1 MSTPGV
7 IRSDANLY
15 LYLTDKKQFDN
26 IALAWYKTS
35 GKFDRNSYGRWL
47 DDKFK
52 TQLIRAS
59 IDNSIVFLPTK
70 KPSDSVLEETVD
82 HPILICQKSEEGVRI
97 SAVGVITGYME
108 CPPELFSCEHLLPV
122 HVLSTSVASAMT
134 LEGLAGIDKISF
146 DQEDYL
152 PDNIMKISDDV
163 ADKIDLGVAENLAY
177 THEYEK
183 HIIFAHAYGK
193 YLDEVLSVE
202 TPVKK
207 LEDERK
213 RRILALK
220 FHLDQKKKIQFPAA
234 RQEKFSIAS
243 VVKLYKKYTP

>member
-1 MSTPGV
+1 MSKPGV

-15 LYLTDKKQFDN
+15 VYLADKKDFDN

-35 GKFDRNSYGRWL
+35 NKFDRNSYGRWL

-70 KPSDSVLEETVD
+70 KPCDSILEETTD
-82 HPILICQKSEEGVRI
+82 HPVLICQKSEEGTRI
-97 SAVGVITGYME
+97 SAVGVITGYVD
-108 CPPELFSCEHLLPV
+108 CPPELFDCEHLMLV
-122 HVLSTSVASAMT
+122 HILSTSLASITT
-134 LEGLAGIDKISF
+134 LEGLVGIDKLSF

-152 PDNIMKISDDV
+152 PEHVIKISDDV
-163 ADKIDLGVAENLAY
+163 ADKVELGVENLTY
-177 THEYEK
+177 TFEYEK

-193 YLDEVLSVE
+193 YLDELLSVE

-207 LEDERK
+207 LENERK
-213 RRILALK
+213 KRILALK
-220 FHLDQKKKIQFPAA
+220 FHLEHKKKIQFPAT
-234 RQEKFSIAS
+234 RQDKFSIAS
-243 VVKLYKKYTP
+243 IIKLYKKYTQ

>member
-1 MSTPGV
+1 MSTST
-7 IRSDANLY
+7 ILRSDANAY
-15 LYLTDKKQFDN
+15 LYITSKKEFDD

-47 DDKFK
+47 EPKLK

-70 KPSDSVLEETVD
+70 KPCDSVLEDTKN

-97 SAVGVITGYME
+97 YAIGIMTGYVD
-108 CPPELFSCEHLLPV
+108 CPSELFDCEHLLLV
-122 HVLSTSVASAMT
+122 HILSTSMTSAMT
-134 LEGLAGIDKISF
+134 LEGLSGTDKLSF
-146 DQEDYL
+146 DQEEYL
-152 PDNIMKISDDV
+152 PKRVVKISDDV
-163 ADKIDLGVAENLAY
+163 ADKVDLGIENLTY
-177 THEYEK
+177 THTYEK

-193 YLDEVLSVE
+193 YFDELLSVE

-213 RRILALK
+213 KRVMALK
-220 FHLDQKKKIQFPAA
+220 FHLEQKRKIQFPPA
-234 RQEKFSIAS
+234 RQEKFSIDNI
-243 VVKLYKKYTP
+243 VKLHKKFTS

>member
-1 MSTPGV
+1 MSKPGV

-15 LYLTDKKQFDN
+15 MYLTDKKDFDD
-26 IALAWYKTS
+26 IALSWYKTS

-59 IDNSIVFLPTK
+59 IDNSIVFLPTD
-70 KPSDSVLEETVD
+70 KPCDSVLEEIVD
-82 HPILICQKSEEGVRI
+82 HPILICQRSDKGTRI
-97 SAVGVITGYME
+97 SAVGVITGYVE
-108 CPPELFSCEHLLPV
+108 CPQELFTTKHLMLV
-122 HVLSTSVASAMT
+122 HILSTSMASEIT
-134 LEGLAGIDKISF
+134 LEGLTGVDNLVLE
-146 DQEDYL
+146 QEEYL
-152 PDNIMKISDDV
+152 PEHVIKISDDV
-163 ADKIDLGVAENLAY
+163 SDKVDLGVENLTY

-193 YLDEVLSVE
+193 YLDELISVE

-213 RRILALK
+213 KRVLALK
-220 FHLDQKKKIQFPAA
+220 FHLEQKKKIQFPPP
-234 RQEKFSIAS
+234 RQDKFSIAS
-243 VVKLYKKYTP
+243 IVKLYKKYTP

>member
-1 MSTPGV
+1 MAKSGV

-15 LYLTDKKQFDN
+15 IYLVDKKDFDN

-35 GKFDRNSYGRWL
+35 NKFDRNSYGRWL

-52 TQLIRAS
+52 TQLVRAS

-70 KPSDSVLEETVD
+70 KPCDSILEETVD
-82 HPILICQKSEEGVRI
+82 HPILICQKSDEGARI
-97 SAVGVITGYME
+97 SAVGVITGYVD
-108 CPPELFSCEHLLPV
+108 CPQELFSCEHLMLV
-122 HVLSTSVASAMT
+122 HVVSTSVASAIT
-134 LEGLAGIDKISF
+134 LEGLTGVD
-146 DQEDYL
+146 DLDLEQEEYL
-152 PDNIMKISDDV
+152 PDHVMKISDDV
-163 ADKIDLGVAENLAY
+163 SDKVDLGVENLTY

-193 YLDEVLSVE
+193 YLDELLTVE

-213 RRILALK
+213 KRVLALK
-220 FHLDQKKKIQFPAA
+220 FHLEQKKKIQFPPP
-234 RQEKFSIAS
+234 RQEKFSIANI
-243 VVKLYKKYTP
+243 VKLYKKYTP